1 MSFVPA
7 KKVAAD
13 DIARLQAFLTSDHLP
28 EGTLNLAQ
36 LRGFLWAV
44 ASSPTRL
51 GATDWMPVVWG
62 EGEEGAEPVE
72 IFRSAEEAQSVIPVI
87 LYLYQQAAQ
96 QAESGDLRLPADA
109 TYDDANGVSPELA
122 GWCQGFLLGHD
133 WLEEPWTE
141 LAEVRP
147 DVASELTRLVAFP
160 ALFADTEASLAASKE
175 PAMLK
180 AGMGDV
186 FEVMLVPALNA
197 YAALGRDSARVERLV
212 EQSAKPKTGRN
223 DPCPCGSGKKFKKC
237 CGA

>member
-96 QAESGDLRLPADA
+96 QAESGDLRLPACHA
-109 TYDDANGVSPELA
+109 CG
-122 GWCQGFLLGHD
+122 
-133 WLEEPWTE
+133 
-141 LAEVRP
+141 
-147 DVASELTRLVAFP
+147 
-160 ALFADTEASLAASKE
+160 ASLIERRWHAVTS
-175 PAMLK
+175 
-180 AGMGDV
+180 
-186 FEVMLVPALNA
+186 N
-197 YAALGRDSARVERLV
+197 RVR
-212 EQSAKPKTGRN
+212 SGGA
-223 DPCPCGSGKKFKKC
+223 CPD
-237 CGA
+237 CGATIAGVFDDRSQRSSPGRRYHLL